1 MKMVQFCLITEII
14 LYVSLLFSLYVFM
27 KLQDLEIFSLFS
39 RILLALVFPFLTF
52 LILLLGAVGVVFVGI
67 LILFGIILFSLNK
80 TKIIRI

>member
-1 MKMVQFCLITEII
+1 
-14 LYVSLLFSLYVFM
+14 M

>member
-1 MKMVQFCLITEII
+1 MITEII